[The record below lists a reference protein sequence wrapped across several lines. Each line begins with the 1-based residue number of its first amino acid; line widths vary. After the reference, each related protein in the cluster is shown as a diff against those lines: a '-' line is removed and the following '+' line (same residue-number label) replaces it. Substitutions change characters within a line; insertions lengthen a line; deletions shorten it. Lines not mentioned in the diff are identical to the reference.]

1 MQLEHYIKMT
11 IIKLHIKIPEQE
23 LLLTKKLRDLES
35 VSSSVISDMENAKAI
50 RDMLTKVEYDIIEHV
65 ITND

>member
-1 MQLEHYIKMT
+1 MT

>member
-35 VSSSVISDMENAKAI
+35 VSSSVISDMENAK
-50 RDMLTKVEYDIIEHV
+50 DMLTKVEYDIIEHV

>member
-1 MQLEHYIKMT
+1 MT

-35 VSSSVISDMENAKAI
+35 VSSSVISDMENAK
-50 RDMLTKVEYDIIEHV
+50 DMLTKVEYDIIEHV